1 MRATVG
7 VASPRLVIIAEFRVK
22 QECVEEC
29 ERVLCESAR
38 GSRAEPGCVR
48 FDVLRD
54 QTDPCRRVSNMLA
67 WLGLAPPLAV
77 ATCACACSHST
88 TAGRRMRRAASRHS
102 TATRLSH
109 LHACDGRHVRG
120 LHIACTCICTCTCI
134 CMCVRR
140 IVTYEAFLTASDME
154 SHKEQPHVKV
164 HRSIDR
170 SIDRD
175 S

>member
-1 MRATVG
+1 M
-7 VASPRLVIIAEFRVK
+7 ASPRLVIIAEFQVK

-54 QTDPCRRVSNMLA
+54 QNDPCRRVSNMLA
-67 WLGLAPPLAV
+67 WLGLAPLLV
-77 ATCACACSHST
+77 VTTCASACSLSA
-88 TAGRRMRRAASRHS
+88 TAGRCMRRAASRHS

-140 IVTYEAFLTASDME
+140 IVTYEAFLTAADME

-170 SIDRD
+170 SIDR
-175 S
+175 